1 MMGAALMIPPSVPG
15 SAPRSRGPLLRIRGQ
30 GFPLLA
36 WVLATTLTLLV
47 LYPLGRTVFS
57 IGVSEQGLSGAIDSA
72 LKSRDLDL
80 IIRNT
85 ATIVG
90 LSVLLAAI
98 IGSVFAWLSERTD
111 ASMGWVTRLLP
122 IIPMLIPPVAGSV
135 GWVTLGAPVAGYV
148 NVFLRWVMGI
158 FGSDITR
165 GPLVIQSWYGAVFVY
180 MLYLVPL
187 VYITVAAALRNV
199 DPAIEEAARSCG
211 AKPAKVAM
219 TITLPSVR
227 PAIGAGV
234 LLSLIYGLSLY
245 SVPAVLLYSAGT
257 EVLSVRIVNLMR
269 EYPPRIGTAMGL
281 GVLMMATIGTGLWL
295 QRRML
300 RRSRFATIGGRSA
313 RPMPIRL
320 GVLRLPA
327 RILMVGYIV
336 FTALLPLFGL
346 LVVSLQPF
354 WNANVQWASLT
365 TFRYQELLS
374 SSTQARQALVNSITI
389 STYGATVAMIVAAV
403 VSVYA
408 GRRMSSA
415 VGRIT
420 DFTTKLPGAVSN
432 VIIGVAFIG
441 AFAGPPFRLSGT
453 LLILFLAY
461 IVITLPQSS
470 FNASAAYAQVGRDLE
485 EASLASGATQG
496 RTFRKIIIPLMIPGL
511 AAGWAM
517 VFVLMAGDVT
527 ASALLA
533 GPGNP
538 VVGSFMLDQV
548 NFGTYG
554 MLTAVGVL
562 LVLLSA
568 VVVFSFLW
576 VSRRMGVGR
585 SRE

>member
-1 MMGAALMIPPSVPG
+1 VSAVVTAPPVGPAERPGARSPLRALRGKGFQTVALTLAAALV
-15 SAPRSRGPLLRIRGQ
+15 
-30 GFPLLA
+30 
-36 WVLATTLTLLV
+36 LLV
-47 LYPLGRTVFS
+47 LYPIGRTVLS
-57 IGVSEQGLSGAIDSA
+57 IALSEQGLSGAIESA
-72 LKSRDLDL
+72 MRSRDLGL

-85 ATIVG
+85 VLIVG
-90 LSVLLAAI
+90 LAVVLAAVL
-98 IGSVFAWLSERTD
+98 GSGFAWLSERTD

-122 IIPMLIPPVAGSV
+122 IIPMLIPPIAGSV

-148 NVFLRWVMGI
+148 NVFTRWIMQL

-165 GPLVIQSWYGAVFVY
+165 GPFVIQSWYGAVFVY

-211 AKPAKVAM
+211 AKPAKVAW

-269 EYPPRIGTAMGL
+269 DYPPRIGTAMGL
-281 GVLMMATIGTGLWL
+281 GVLLMATIGTGLWL

-300 RRSRFATIGGRSA
+300 RRSRFATISGRSA

-320 GVLRLPA
+320 GVLKWPA
-327 RILMVGYIV
+327 RILMIGYIAS
-336 FTALLPLFGL
+336 TALLPLFGL
-346 LVVSLQPF
+346 ILVSLQPF
-354 WNANVQWASLT
+354 WNANVRWSLLS

-389 STYGATVAMIVAAV
+389 STYGATVAMLIAAV

-408 GRRMSSA
+408 GRRMSST

-470 FNASAAYAQVGRDLE
+470 FNASAAYAQVGQDLE

-496 RTFRKIIIPLMIPGL
+496 RTFRKVVVPLMIPGL

-568 VVVFSFLW
+568 VVVFTFLW
-576 VSRRMGVGR
+576 ISRRMGVGR

>member
-1 MMGAALMIPPSVPG
+1 MTAALGTVPDG
-15 SAPRSRGPLLRIRGQ
+15 RTERSGLRSAVDAISGRSFQVVAI
-30 GFPLLA
+30 LLA
-36 WVLATTLTLLV
+36 VSLTLLV
-47 LYPLGRTVFS
+47 LYPLGRTFTS
-57 IGVSEQGLSGAIDSA
+57 IAVSDEGLVGAMESA
-72 LKSRDLDL
+72 ITSRDIGRIL
-80 IIRNT
+80 RST
-85 ATIVG
+85 ALIVG
-90 LSVLLAAI
+90 LAVVLAAV
-98 IGSVFAWLSERTD
+98 IGSTFAWLSERTD

-122 IIPMLIPPVAGSV
+122 IIPMLIPPIAGAV
-135 GWVTLGAPVAGYV
+135 GWVTLGSPVAGYV
-148 NVFLRWVMGI
+148 NVFTRWIMRM
-158 FGSDITR
+158 FGSEIVR
-165 GPLVIQSWYGAVFVY
+165 GPFTIQSWYGAVFVY

-211 AKPAKVAM
+211 ARPARVAR

-227 PAIGAGV
+227 PAIGAGI

-245 SVPAVLLYSAGT
+245 SIPAVLLYSAGT

-281 GVLMMATIGTGLWL
+281 GVVMMVTIGSGLWL
-295 QRRML
+295 QRRIL
-300 RRSRFATIGGRSA
+300 RRSRFATISGRSA
-313 RPMPIRL
+313 RPTPIRL
-320 GVLRLPA
+320 GILKWPA
-327 RILMVGYIV
+327 RVLMIGYIAS
-336 FTALLPLFGL
+336 TALLPLFGL
-346 LVVSLQPF
+346 MLVSLQPF
-354 WNANVQWASLT
+354 WNASVRWELLT
-365 TFRYQELLS
+365 MERYRELLS
-374 SSTQARQALVNSITI
+374 TSTQARQALINSITM
-389 STYGATVAMIVAAV
+389 STYGATVAMLVAAI

-470 FNASAAYAQVGRDLE
+470 FNASAAYAQVGQDLE
-485 EASLASGATQG
+485 EASLASGATQA
-496 RTFRKIIIPLMIPGL
+496 RTVRKIVLPLMIPGL

-562 LVLLSA
+562 LVLVSA
-568 VVVFSFLW
+568 VVVFTFLYI
-576 VSRRMGVGR
+576 SQRLGVGR